1 MAAGT
6 RTYRPA
12 APGSDAGAVL
22 DALGR
27 AGLTAD
33 PPATSTVAVLDT
45 FDGRVADAGLRLE
58 LVDGRQLVL
67 EWTGSCPGP
76 HHGAGSATSRRR
88 HPGGSVAAST
98 R

>member
-6 RTYRPA
+6 RTFRPA
-12 APGSDAGAVL
+12 APGADAGAVL
-22 DALGR
+22 EALDR

-58 LVDGRQLVL
+58 LVDGRHLVL
-67 EWTGSCPGP
+67 SGPGVVP
-76 HHGAGSATSRRR
+76 ARVTYSRSASLSSR
-88 HPGGSVAAST
+88 
-98 R
+98 